1 MMKAIVL
8 FYDLAKQAIES
19 TRTSDEPVTYYVI
32 KTKLGSMEAVES
44 MDGEYPVGST
54 VRIEKIEKF
63 ENLVNIVLSMYNSV
77 L

>member
-44 MDGEYPVGST
+44 MDGEYPVG
-54 VRIEKIEKF
+54 
-63 ENLVNIVLSMYNSV
+63 
-77 L
+77 

>member
-54 VRIEKIEKF
+54 VSIKNLKNLKI
-63 ENLVNIVLSMYNSV
+63 
-77 L
+77 